1 VSAAEDAAVLAA
13 DARPGVYASFFAE
26 MEALG
31 LASDLEDSLPDGFS
45 AVFEI
50 GRMLDDPS
58 NETAA
63 AIGRALVLAAP
74 AEIAKNTTDYPPPE
88 GLVEAPVAQ
97 EYEAEM
103 IRSWSDVPY
112 VYSWQHLLPEEVFL
126 RRLADRTLWFPMAKA
141 PLIRRVEGGEDDFSP
156 TPSKQKAYVL
166 LDTSASMALHHRF
179 ALAKAAALRFLRQ
192 NRRELGE
199 VFLRTFDVDVG
210 PLHFATD
217 VPGYDALLR
226 RVARQQ
232 ALGNGTCLERAIL
245 TACEDVRDRRALAG
259 AEILVVTDGAARL
272 DEEKIRAALGSSIRL
287 NCVKIGNARVFATDA
302 YVAETL
308 DFARGGASRRDQ
320 RILQVRE
327 RREKIVD
334 QLKIV
339 HDDETRDH
347 LRHGLRECDDERRAL
362 AEELKRDYGREIER
376 LCEVYV
382 EVPDLDT
389 ESVFRLDDERLA
401 AVEALVR
408 AALEHLERV
417 PASPEAM
424 KEAALLLAHLSL
436 LSAEQTDQA
445 AIERLAAL
453 RAQVAE
459 RLEDAIEAHEVRVLE
474 TGLLSPGDQRD
485 LRVLLGRGADRHSSL
500 WLALLRYFY
509 AAFARFSH
517 RRGG

>member
-1 VSAAEDAAVLAA
+1 MATDDAVDEFDAV
-13 DARPGVYASFFAE
+13 PGAYASFFAE
-26 MEALG
+26 METLG

-50 GRMLDDPS
+50 GRMLADPT
-58 NETAA
+58 NATASA
-63 AIGRALVLAAP
+63 VGRALVLSAP
-74 AEIAKNTTDYPPPE
+74 AEIPKSAAAYPPPE
-88 GLVEAPVAQ
+88 GLIEAPVAQ

-126 RRLADRTLWFPMAKA
+126 RRLAERTLMYPMAKA
-141 PLIRRVEGGEDDFSP
+141 PKIRRVEGGEDDFAP
-156 TPSKQKAYVL
+156 TPSKQKVHVL

-179 ALAKAAALRFLRQ
+179 ALAKAAALRFLRE

-210 PLHFATD
+210 PLHSAVD

-245 TACEDVRDRRALAG
+245 TACDDVRERRALAG

-272 DEEKIRAALGSSIRL
+272 DEDRIRAALGSSVRL

-302 YVAETL
+302 YVAERL
-308 DFARGGASRRDQ
+308 DFTKTGASRRDQ
-320 RILQVRE
+320 RIQQVRE
-327 RREKIVD
+327 RREKLVD
-334 QLKIV
+334 QLRVV

-347 LRHGLRECDDERRAL
+347 LRHGLRECDEERRAL
-362 AEELKRDYGREIER
+362 AEELKSDYGREIER
-376 LCEVYV
+376 LSEVYV
-382 EVPDLDT
+382 EIPDLDVAG
-389 ESVFRLDDERLA
+389 VFRLDAERLA
-401 AVEALVR
+401 SVEALVR
-408 AALEHLERV
+408 EALARLDRT

-424 KEAALLLAHLSL
+424 KEAALLLSHLAML
-436 LSAEQTDQA
+436 AAEQTDA
-445 AIERLAAL
+445 ATIERLNAL
-453 RAQVAE
+453 HADVAR

-509 AAFARFSH
+509 AAFARFKD
-517 RRGG
+517 RRR